1 MRPDEVDAA
10 HLWDMLEACR
20 EIREFVDEGDWD
32 TFIGDRKLVLAVER
46 SLEVIGEAAGRV
58 SEQFQAAHPGIS
70 WKEIR
75 GMRNVLAHE
84 YGAVDHQVI
93 YKTVT
98 HDLPALLKKL
108 EKLLA

>member
-1 MRPDEVDAA
+1 MRPDEADAVY
-10 HLWDMLEACR
+10 LWDMLEACR
-20 EIREFVDEGDWD
+20 EIRGFVDDADWD
-32 TFIGDRKLVLAVER
+32 AFIGDRKLVLAVER

-58 SEQFQAAHPGIS
+58 SGKFQTAHPGIP

-75 GMRNVLAHE
+75 GMRSILAHD
-84 YGAVDHQVI
+84 YGAVDYQAI

-108 EKLLA
+108 ERLLA